1 MKYYL
6 ILLVSTMMSFNLY
19 SSSDIEKELLN
30 QLNLYRKKKGL
41 ETMSL
46 DSNLST
52 VAFSHANYLAK
63 CKSVGHN
70 THYDKLP
77 HDEQF
82 DISDHK
88 EMDADV
94 RATTYPDCNMYAEIS
109 MQTFSIDTAAN
120 IVTLCRS
127 IIDQFALSPKHNE
140 IMTNDSEPNE
150 RFKLIVGISVIQVKS
165 VIPKYN
171 CYVVNIDFGVLVN

>member
-1 MKYYL
+1 MKY
-6 ILLVSTMMSFNLY
+6 ILCFNL
-19 SSSDIEKELLN
+19 SILMTFNLFSHTDIEKELLN

-52 VAFSHANYLAK
+52 VALYHANYLAK

-88 EMDADV
+88 ELDTDV
-94 RATTYPDCNMYAEIS
+94 RATLFPDCNMYAEIS

-120 IVTLCRS
+120 IVTLCKS
-127 IIDQFALSPKHNE
+127 IIDQFASSPKHNE
-140 IMTNDSEPNE
+140 IMMMDSEPNE
-150 RFKLIVGISVIQVKS
+150 RFKPIVGISVIQVKS
-165 VIPKYN
+165 NTPGYY